1 MNEALH
7 VSSINQEKTQVH
19 NRALVLSL
27 LRQEGVCSRAT
38 LARLSGLKQATIT
51 NIAGELLESGA
62 ILETGLISG
71 EKGRRSIGVTLNDE
85 KYKVLGVRM
94 TRKAFFV
101 SLVGLSGK
109 LYSVQEYGIGMRE
122 GVRPVISRIR
132 TAIQAV
138 IRENPR
144 TELLAACV
152 AMPGPYREDLD
163 RLLFVTELEGW
174 QNFPLRAALSEG
186 LGMPLYVLNDANAS
200 AYAQLWYR
208 CREPGVQNM
217 IYILAGQGIGCGMIS
232 DGKLVIG
239 QRGIAGEF
247 GHNSI
252 KYDGPQCECGNR
264 GCLEKYCSMT
274 ALREGIA
281 QLLRAGK
288 PSLLTLENLS
298 GRAIAAAIRSGDPVA
313 SESYRQICDLLAT
326 GIVSLVNQ
334 LNPGLIVIGD
344 ELAELCPDMLLDIVK
359 QKIQR
364 SVNPLIY
371 SDLSIEMNH
380 LPESPSL
387 LGAGAYAVQQL
398 LSNPTTL
405 MQVPEPCGELLQA
418 GAV

>member
-1 MNEALH
+1 MNEPLH
-7 VSSINQEKTQVH
+7 LSSINQEKTQVH

-27 LRQEGVCSRAT
+27 LRQEGICSRAT

-51 NIAGELLESGA
+51 NIAGELLESGV

-71 EKGRRSIGVTLNDE
+71 EKGRRSIGVALNDE
-85 KYKVLGVRM
+85 KYKVLGIRM

-109 LYSVQEYGIGMRE
+109 LYGVQEYGIGMRE
-122 GVRPVISRIR
+122 GVRPVVSRIR
-132 TAIQAV
+132 SAIQSV
-138 IRENPR
+138 ILENPDAD
-144 TELLAACV
+144 LLAACV

-174 QNFPLRAALSEG
+174 QNSPIHATLSEG
-186 LGMPLYVLNDANAS
+186 LNMPLYVLNDANAS

-208 CREPGVQNM
+208 WQEPGVQNM

-252 KYDGPQCECGNR
+252 KYDGPPCECGNR

-281 QLLRAGK
+281 KLLRAGK
-288 PSLLTLENLS
+288 KSLLTPSDLS
-298 GRAIAAAIRSGDPVA
+298 SRAIAAAIRSGDPVA
-313 SESYRQICDLLAT
+313 YECYRQICDLLAI

-359 QKIQR
+359 RQVQR

-371 SDLSIEMNH
+371 SDLSIEMNR

-387 LGAGAYAVQQL
+387 LGAGAYAVQQI
-398 LSNPTTL
+398 LSHPTAL
-405 MQVPEPCGELLQA
+405 MQPPELCTELLQA